1 MMLAIWALEEKRK
14 EGFMNIVVD
23 EGKMDSI
30 GLRCSRSLRV
40 RFEHTVFCRF
50 LLPDVWQI

>member
-1 MMLAIWALEEKRK
+1 MMFVIWVLEEKRK

-30 GLRCSRSLRV
+30 GLRCSRFFRV
-40 RFEHTVFCRF
+40 RFEYIVFCRF
-50 LLPDVWQI
+50 FLFDVW